1 MRTQPTS
8 TDSKWVWIDE
18 QVMMIIMKNQQTF
31 YQKEQLRRKMQGI
44 GKTCKKKE
52 ELNILRDTR
61 FLKQTNN
68 AIPDEKNHK
77 KSFWELKM

>member
-44 GKTCKKKE
+44 GKTCKKK
-52 ELNILRDTR
+52 
-61 FLKQTNN
+61 
-68 AIPDEKNHK
+68 
-77 KSFWELKM
+77 KS